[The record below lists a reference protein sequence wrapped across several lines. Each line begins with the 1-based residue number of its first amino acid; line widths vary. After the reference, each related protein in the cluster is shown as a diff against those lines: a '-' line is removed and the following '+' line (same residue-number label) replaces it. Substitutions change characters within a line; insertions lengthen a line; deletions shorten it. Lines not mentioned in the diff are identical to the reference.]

1 MYSELWA
8 SHDGTMYASNGG
20 LFSRIKLRN
29 CVKTAVVD
37 LAGVP
42 ILIDCKLKSK
52 IIFLIL
58 SIQMFQNCLRNA
70 SCKCLRSQGSLSIYF
85 ARYISIYL
93 SKQIGLTD
101 VILPQHLFVVSLL
114 NIWFCVPKLKQ
125 GQIRKVHF
133 TDSQNLAIFTSF
145 FWEIQTN
152 AELKTIYN
160 ILIEH
165 LNQKQLMF
173 CN

>member
-1 MYSELWA
+1 MREHFLELVRA
-8 SHDGTMYASNGG
+8 Y
-20 LFSRIKLRN
+20 LCIQN
-29 CVKTAVVD
+29 CVHHMMEQCRH
-37 LAGVP
+37 LMGVYFP
-42 ILIDCKLKSK
+42 ALICVIASKRLLQIWQGYPFSIDCKLKSK

-70 SCKCLRSQGSLSIYF
+70 SCCKCLRSQGSLSIYF

-125 GQIRKVHF
+125 GQIRKVHLS
-133 TDSQNLAIFTSF
+133 DSQNLAILR
-145 FWEIQTN
+145 EIQTK
-152 AELKTIYN
+152 AEQEPIIFKLKA
-160 ILIEH
+160 
-165 LNQKQLMF
+165 
-173 CN
+173 

>member
-1 MYSELWA
+1 MGYLFCRNTYQYIQNCEHHMTEQCTHLMGVYFPALICVIA
-8 SHDGTMYASNGG
+8 SKRLLYIWQECP
-20 LFSRIKLRN
+20 FS
-29 CVKTAVVD
+29 
-37 LAGVP
+37 
-42 ILIDCKLKSK
+42 IDCKLKMK
-52 IIFLIL
+52 TIFLIL

-70 SCKCLRSQGSLSIYF
+70 SCKCLRSQGSSLSIYF

-145 FWEIQTN
+145 LGNSNKRRTENYLQYSN
-152 AELKTIYN
+152 
-160 ILIEH
+160 
-165 LNQKQLMF
+165 
-173 CN
+173 